1 MYGIRFCYQI
11 SYSSINFVSPE
22 TLPLSLSFFLPVLAL
37 SVHICNVLVE
47 DGPDA
52 AVLRSPVYGIATATS
67 TGDKESQVSFVMAS
81 GAGLAHAVLYRVN
94 STA

>member
-1 MYGIRFCYQI
+1 MVFDFAIKYHI
-11 SYSSINFVSPE
+11 
-22 TLPLSLSFFLPVLAL
+22 LPLILFHLRHRHFHCPFFLPVLAL

-67 TGDKESQVSFVMAS
+67 TGDKESQVS
-81 GAGLAHAVLYRVN
+81 L
-94 STA
+94 